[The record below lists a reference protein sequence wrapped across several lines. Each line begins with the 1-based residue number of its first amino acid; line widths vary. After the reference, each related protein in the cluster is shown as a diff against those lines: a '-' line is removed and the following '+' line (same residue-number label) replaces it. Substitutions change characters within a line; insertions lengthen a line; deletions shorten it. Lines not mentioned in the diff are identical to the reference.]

1 MLHNDFL
8 YLMILASQVQVA
20 DDDVPGPSGTG
31 CGKPLLYDSDSD
43 HESPP
48 ANPERLKIKKV
59 KRGVEESTRLDPA
72 RPGPRPY
79 VDVRRDTV
87 ISWIQVFMVRPCPP
101 PPQSS

>member
-1 MLHNDFL
+1 
-8 YLMILASQVQVA
+8 MILASQVQVA
-20 DDDVPGPSGTG
+20 DVPGPSGTG
-31 CGKPLLYDSDSD
+31 YGKTLLHDSDSD

-59 KRGVEESTRLDPA
+59 RGLIPPA
-72 RPGPRPY
+72 PGPAH